1 MTNNNHLDFKKLL
14 KIFLITA
21 GLTFLFFICL
31 AIYFT
36 VTDSDDETDT
46 KPATSESSAT
56 SQSVEAVA
64 GLTEGDSTYQEVFNK
79 YEKSYVYYINMFGTQ
94 LSNYESGETTKEEL
108 ATTSTEFKQI
118 LNQFLTTSSETT
130 AEQFNESK
138 ELAVSSASDTISA
151 LEGLETIIQTENT
164 SNYENTTENMQ
175 KGINKFNQSQEKFM
189 DTVKSLTNE

>member
-46 KPATSESSAT
+46 EPATSESSAT
-56 SQSVEAVA
+56 SQSVETVA

-79 YEKSYVYYINMFGTQ
+79 YEKSYVYCINMFGTQ

-138 ELAVSSASDTISA
+138 ELAVSSAYDTILA

>member
-56 SQSVEAVA
+56 SQSVETVA
-64 GLTEGDSTYQEVFNK
+64 
-79 YEKSYVYYINMFGTQ
+79 
-94 LSNYESGETTKEEL
+94 
-108 ATTSTEFKQI
+108 
-118 LNQFLTTSSETT
+118 
-130 AEQFNESK
+130 
-138 ELAVSSASDTISA
+138 
-151 LEGLETIIQTENT
+151 
-164 SNYENTTENMQ
+164 
-175 KGINKFNQSQEKFM
+175 
-189 DTVKSLTNE
+189 